1 MEVSRL
7 REEGICSLI
16 LYLGRAQPPLS
27 IVLLF
32 LPLSIGRE
40 SPIASTSCLSLSL
53 QRAPRESP
61 PGGPTFPL
69 ADFFPGY
76 IWILS
81 VAPTLSRGTRFSA
94 RMAKERESSA
104 LSHSFPPHIQYL
116 PGYEGPPGPA
126 TPQGSAWKPGPGSTL
141 HFPLPPPTWASPG
154 PGNHLPFPGGF
165 LPDLLSTASDS
176 RPLPVRENS
185 CFYSAFC
192 SVHLPRAWGWRGGC
206 AAAK

>member
-1 MEVSRL
+1 M
-7 REEGICSLI
+7 
-16 LYLGRAQPPLS
+16 PLS
-27 IVLLF
+27 V
-32 LPLSIGRE
+32 GRE
-40 SPIASTSCLSLSL
+40 SPIASTPCLSLSL

-61 PGGPTFPL
+61 PRGPTFPL

-126 TPQGSAWKPGPGSTL
+126 TPQDTAWKPGPGSTL
-141 HFPLPPPTWASPG
+141 HFPFPPPTWAWPG
-154 PGNHLPFPGGF
+154 PGNHFPFPGGF

-176 RPLPVRENS
+176 LPLPPAFILLSALCIFPEPGGGGVGAQQLNEEKKGRREKEGVEEK
-185 CFYSAFC
+185 AFLFPKQHPH
-192 SVHLPRAWGWRGGC
+192 S
-206 AAAK
+206 